1 MAKGGMREKMPM
13 VAAWIDGLRDAFGA
27 EEIDAQ
33 IRKGMRGEPVFFAS
47 ENGFTVG
54 TPSPPRVRVKWD
66 ERGLPYVV
74 EPGQQQITK
83 R

>member
-1 MAKGGMREKMPM
+1 MREKMPV
-13 VAAWIDGLRDAFGA
+13 VAAWIDSLRDAFGA

-54 TPSPPRVRVKWD
+54 TPSPPRVRVQWD
-66 ERGLPYVV
+66 ERKGRRDERRRALGKL
-74 EPGQQQITK
+74 EG
-83 R
+83 